1 MNNVGPGR
9 VEPRAVDSGYSVT
22 GGAIRVDRERAET
35 RRFWGGWRALLAAG
49 LVVLLAGCA
58 TPGPMAVDRADSKLA
73 GEIPPDAPRE
83 FRAVWVATVANIDW
97 PSKPGLPVRKLRE
110 EMRAILDRARSLGLN
125 AIILQVR
132 PAADAL
138 YPSPY
143 EPWTEFLSGRQGK
156 SPRWFYDPLKEWI
169 REAHVRGLELHAWF
183 NPYRARHPS
192 GKSPLARSHLANTHP
207 EVVKSY
213 GDLLWMDPG
222 EPVARQRT
230 LDVVSDV
237 VRRYDLD
244 GVHIDDYFYPYPVK
258 VPLVP
263 DPEGKPPAPVAGTVE
278 FPDEPAWKRYLES
291 GGTLSRADWRRQSV
305 DTLVEEM
312 HATIHRV
319 KPWVRFGISPFG
331 IGRPDYRPKGIQ
343 GFSQYDQLYADVE
356 LWLERGWMDYC
367 APQLYWPIA
376 QKAQAF
382 EVLLDYWIGRNPHG
396 RHLWPGLFTSSVA
409 ETPKGW
415 PAEEILRQIDLTRTR
430 PAAGGHVHFSM
441 VALMQDRRG
450 VAKSLKDQTYAQPAL
465 VPATPWL
472 GAEAPGA
479 PGIAQRR
486 LTGEAGRRSVTLA
499 PAAGRPTARFAVWK
513 RYGAQWRFSVQ
524 PVSEPV
530 VSLAA
535 DPVWGAV
542 DVVVVSAVDR
552 LGNESSR
559 VALPLR

>member
-1 MNNVGPGR
+1 MNAA
-9 VEPRAVDSGYSVT
+9 RALTEDGS
-22 GGAIRVDRERAET
+22 RMNREKAET
-35 RRFWGGWRALLAAG
+35 RVFGGGWLGLIAAALVG
-49 LVVLLAGCA
+49 MLAGCG
-58 TPGPMAVDRADSKLA
+58 TPGPMAVEQA
-73 GEIPPDAPRE
+73 GSRVTEEAPPPAPRE
-83 FRAVWVATVANIDW
+83 FRAAWVATVANIDW
-97 PSKPGLPVRKLRE
+97 PSKPGLPVRQLRD
-110 EMRAILDRARSLGLN
+110 EMRAILDRAHSLGLN

-138 YPSPY
+138 YPSRL
-143 EPWTEFLSGRQGK
+143 EPWSEFLSGRQGR
-156 SPRWFYDPLKEWI
+156 SPRWFYDPLEEWI
-169 REAHVRGLELHAWF
+169 REAHVRGLELHAWL

-192 GKSPLARSHLANTHP
+192 AKSPLARNHLANTHP

-244 GVHIDDYFYPYPVK
+244 GVHIDDYFYPYPIK
-258 VPLVP
+258 APLVP
-263 DPEGKPPAPVAGTVE
+263 DPEGKTPAPVAGTVE

-291 GGTLSRADWRRQSV
+291 GGALSRADWRRRSV

-331 IGRPDYRPKGIQ
+331 LGRPDYRPKGIQ
-343 GFSQYDQLYADVE
+343 GFSQYDLLYADVE
-356 LWLERGWMDYC
+356 RWLERGWMDYC
-367 APQLYWPIA
+367 VPQLYWPIA

-382 EVLLDYWIGRNPHG
+382 EVLLDYWLGRNPHG

-450 VAKSLKDQTYAQPAL
+450 VARSLKDQTYAQPAL

-472 GAEAPGA
+472 GAQAPAA
-479 PGIAQRR
+479 PGISHRR
-486 LTGEAGRRSVTLA
+486 LKGEPERRSVTLA
-499 PAAGRPTARFAVWK
+499 PAAGRPTVRFAIWK
-513 RYGAQWRFSVQ
+513 RHGTTWRFSVQ

-530 VSLAA
+530 VSFAA

-542 DVVVVSAVDR
+542 DAVVVSAIDR

-559 VALPLR
+559 VTLPLR

>member
-1 MNNVGPGR
+1 MKYVGTR
-9 VEPRAVDSGYSVT
+9 TSEPRPMNAAFSLT
-22 GGAIRVDRERAET
+22 EGGSQMNRESDGTQALR
-35 RRFWGGWRALLAAG
+35 GGWFGWIAVALVGILT
-49 LVVLLAGCA
+49 GCG
-58 TPGPMAVDRADSKLA
+58 TPGPMPADPA
-73 GEIPPDAPRE
+73 GPEVVAENPPPAPRE
-83 FRAVWVATVANIDW
+83 FRAAWVATVANIDW
-97 PSKPGLPVRKLRE
+97 PSKPGLPVRQLRE

-138 YPSPY
+138 YPSRL
-143 EPWTEFLSGRQGK
+143 EPWSEFLSGRQGK
-156 SPRWFYDPLKEWI
+156 SPRWFYDPLEEWI
-169 REAHVRGLELHAWF
+169 REAHARGLELHAWF

-192 GKSPLARSHLANTHP
+192 GKSALARNHLANTHP
-207 EVVKSY
+207 GVVKTY
-213 GDLLWMDPG
+213 GDLLWMDPS

-244 GVHIDDYFYPYPVK
+244 GVHIDDYFYPYPIK
-258 VPLVP
+258 APLVP
-263 DPEGKPPAPVAGTVE
+263 DPDGKTPAPIAGTVE
-278 FPDEPAWKRYLES
+278 FPDGPAWQRYLES
-291 GGTLSRADWRRQSV
+291 GGTLSRADWRRKSV

-331 IGRPDYRPKGIQ
+331 IGRPEYRPKGIQ

-367 APQLYWPIA
+367 APQLYWPIS

-382 EVLLDYWIGRNPHG
+382 EVLLDYWIGRNPRG
-396 RHLWPGLFTSSVA
+396 RHLWPGLYTSSVA

-415 PAEEILRQIDLTRTR
+415 PADEILRQIDLTRTR

-450 VAKSLKDQTYAQPAL
+450 VARSLKDQTYAQPAL

-472 GAEAPGA
+472 GAEAPA
-479 PGIAQRR
+479 PPGISHRR
-486 LTGEAGRRSVTLA
+486 LTGEPDRRSVTLA
-499 PAAGRPTARFAVWK
+499 PAAGRATERFAIWK
-513 RYGAQWRFSVQ
+513 RHGGHWRFSVQ
-524 PVSEPV
+524 PVKEPV
-530 VSLAA
+530 VSLAN
-535 DPVWGAV
+535 DPAGVAV
-542 DVVVVSAVDR
+542 DAVVVSAIDR

-559 VALPLR
+559 VTLPLR